1 MKSANHPSRKHK
13 YFPLKETK
21 LISVTRHQKAR
32 GSVWMGFSFNSQ
44 VLINL
49 VTSKPA
55 VLPFLLG
62 CLDLGW
68 PNRSN
73 LSGDKLT
80 LGGDIKLTNSWF
92 TTLTWLRNLHFKHFH
107 FVTDTRGM
115 WETWR
120 RYHPG
125 SHKPQ
130 PFLSKYFQV
139 NPRHIEPRYSW
150 MSFVVLSL
158 IMVLLTTASLL
169 TYHPHTSPELWTCLN
184 L

>member
-1 MKSANHPSRKHK
+1 M
-13 YFPLKETK
+13 
-21 LISVTRHQKAR
+21 

-107 FVTDTRGM
+107 FVTDTREVCGRHGGGI
-115 WETWR
+115 TR
-120 RYHPG
+120 DLS
-125 SHKPQ
+125 SHNYS
-130 PFLSKYFQV
+130 LSAEYFQG
-139 NPRHIEPRYSW
+139 NPRHIESCYSW
-150 MSFVVLSL
+150 MSFVVMSL
-158 IMVLLTTASLL
+158 IMVRLTTASSLL
-169 TYHPHTSPELWTCLN
+169 FSLITLTPHQN
-184 L
+184 Y